1 MWGQILKR
9 NPDARLLVKSVE
21 FRDGDL
27 RVIVT
32 DYLEEMG
39 VDRQRLTLMG
49 QSRNHDDHLNVYNT
63 IDVCLDPFPYNGG
76 TSTADALVM
85 GVPVISLTGD
95 TLKSRMGVA
104 ILTSSGFPQW
114 IGDSHE
120 AYAQIATDLAQTGT
134 SLNEKQRIQDTFL
147 GSEMTD
153 GPGLVKELE
162 RAYRNMWESYCDAQP
177 TLH

>member
-1 MWGQILKR
+1 
-9 NPDARLLVKSVE
+9 
-21 FRDGDL
+21 
-27 RVIVT
+27 
-32 DYLEEMG
+32 MG
-39 VDRQRLTLMG
+39 VDRQRLTLVG
-49 QSRNHDDHLNVYNT
+49 QSRSHHDHLDVYNSV
-63 IDVCLDPFPYNGG
+63 DVCLDPFPYNGG
-76 TSTADALVM
+76 TSTADALAM

-95 TLKSRMGVA
+95 ALKSRMGVA
-104 ILTSSGFPQW
+104 ILTASGFPQW

-134 SLNEKQRIQDTFL
+134 SLNEKQHIRDTFL
-147 GSEMTD
+147 SSEMTD